1 LQSFEYLGIELTGC
15 PIRRQVS
22 FVKVIALFS
31 WLLTA
36 FLFCF

>member
-1 LQSFEYLGIELTGC
+1 LQFFEHIGLELTGC

-22 FVKVIALFS
+22 FVKVIASFS